1 MSGTCYVC
9 GGTVWTTRS
18 GSLRDSP
25 SVGVVECAECGLV
38 VSAQPPQVVIDYVAG
53 TMHGETQLDVTA
65 ARADG
70 ATDTLRRVAKIQ
82 PMLNSEDTVLEVGC
96 GSGGFL
102 HELKRG
108 GVSVFGIELD
118 QAATSFLTS
127 EGFHVWSDI
136 SQMSEAQRQDITVV
150 TMFHVLEHLRDP
162 RALLQ
167 ELVVSLPN
175 LRLFFIEIP
184 CSEDLLLTLYG
195 SEAFSHFT
203 YWSHHE
209 HLHSKR
215 SLEMLLASI
224 FDVLEVSR
232 LQRYGL
238 GNHLGWLA
246 HGEPGGQ
253 VELSWLEGSLAD
265 LGYRSRLVDQGFS
278 DTLWAEA
285 RQSHSVELRIRSEP

>member
-1 MSGTCYVC
+1 MPPDCYVC
-9 GGTVWTTRS
+9 GGTVWTTRV
-18 GSLRDSP
+18 GSLRDAP
-25 SVGVVECAECGLV
+25 SVGLVECTECGLV
-38 VSAQPPQVVIDYVAG
+38 VSAEPPQVVIDYAAG
-53 TMHGETQLDVTA
+53 TMHGEAPIDVAA
-65 ARADG
+65 ARTDG

-102 HELKRG
+102 HELRQG

-118 QAATSFLTS
+118 KAAISFLTS
-127 EGFHVWSDI
+127 KGLRVWSEI
-136 SQMSEAQRQDITVV
+136 AQVPATQRQETTVV

-167 ELVVSLPN
+167 ELLASLPN
-175 LRLFFIEIP
+175 VRLFIIEVP
-184 CSEDLLLTLYG
+184 CAEDPLLTLYE
-195 SEAFSHFT
+195 SEAFSRFT

-215 SLEMLLASI
+215 SLEMLLDST

-246 HGEPGGQ
+246 RGKPGGQ
-253 VELSWLEGSLAD
+253 IELSWLDGSLAD
-265 LGYRSRLVDQGFS
+265 VEYRSRVIDQGFS

-285 RQSHSVELRIRSEP
+285 RILRNDYVI